1 MKVFR
6 SVILDPPIEKVWAAV
21 RAFDGVAHWNPGV
34 AAARLESGSPT
45 GVGSVRHLDIVDGT
59 VFRETLL
66 AHSDIERFYSYDI
79 IEGPLPCRNYVST
92 HRFVPITDGDKTL
105 GIWEAEFDCAPE
117 DEAELDT
124 VVGDRIYVNA
134 MRGLNDHMKN
144 EHLKGAR

>member
-6 SVILDPPIEKVWAAV
+6 SVVLDAPVELVWAAV
-21 RAFDGVAHWNPGV
+21 RAFDGVANWNPGV

-66 AHSDIERFYSYDI
+66 AHSDLEHFYTYDI

-92 HRFVPITDGDKTL
+92 HRFVAITDGDKTL
-105 GIWEAEFDCAPE
+105 GIWESEFDCAPE
-117 DEAELDT
+117 DEDDLETL
-124 VVGDRIYVNA
+124 VGDQIYVNG
-134 MRGLNDHMKN
+134 MRGLD